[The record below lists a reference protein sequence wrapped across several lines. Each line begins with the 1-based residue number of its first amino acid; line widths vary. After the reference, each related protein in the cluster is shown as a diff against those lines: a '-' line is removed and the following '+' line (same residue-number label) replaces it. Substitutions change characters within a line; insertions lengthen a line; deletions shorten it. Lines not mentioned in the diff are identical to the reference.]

1 MSTFQLSSKYALRCL
16 EHGIGR
22 LMLICAPKVVALLLG
37 GTLRLWTSNLPI
49 ERRMLWSD
57 LDIHKNVV
65 WGKVWVLL
73 GDFNVALNL
82 EDSFSSSSQLTSHM
96 LEFKDCAYAIF
107 QPYRISDHSPVVL
120 KIPDLVSSKPKP
132 FKFCNFLTFKSSFLD
147 TVSTFW
153 NVQVDGH
160 NLYQI
165 ASKLMSIKKPFRK
178 LLHEQG
184 NLHDRV
190 NRLRHELDGVQKAL
204 DNNPAD
210 SNLRDEEAIYLKAF
224 NKAKVDEE
232 RFLKQKTKID
242 WLDVGDSNSAY
253 FHKSVKSTSMHCD
266 DLNVDGLFTK
276 TISDEVVSENQSA
289 FVPGRRIADNILIT
303 QELMHNYHHDRAPPR
318 RIADNILKC
327 FVNVCFADDLFIFA
341 RGDVESTRVIME
353 LIDEFKS
360 TSGLVPSLPKSTTFF
375 CNVCNHVKI
384 AILNIMQFS
393 EGKLSV
399 KYLGVPL
406 ISSKL
411 LIRDCSF
418 GVTVNIIGVNQ
429 RWIHTYKLRD
439 RSFWDIP
446 LKADISW
453 GWRKILKLCDTI
465 WPHAWLLK
473 APNIGTIQA
482 PNLAVHV
489 PDVTRW
495 CDANGNML
503 EFSSLKTQDKV
514 KQWDIGN
521 NDLNLLSCPLCK
533 TQADSHA
540 HLFFECSFSQQ
551 VWSLIRHLASMEN
564 VLPILHDIVMHLL
577 PLSHKR
583 TTRSIVRRLILA
595 ADAYHVWIERNN
607 RLFKN
612 AKRTPEDIRD
622 MVMVTV
628 WLKLITLRF
637 KNTLSVSCLLEKWK
651 MPCTFRLYG
660 S

>member
-1 MSTFQLSSKYALRCL
+1 MSNANLCSKGYRIIVGWNLEVVDVLVVNITSQVMHVKITHKATKREILCTFVYA
-16 EHGIGR
+16 
-22 LMLICAPKVVALLLG
+22 V
-37 GTLRLWTSNLPI
+37 NLPI
-49 ERRMLWSD
+49 ERRKLWSD
-57 LDIHKNVV
+57 LDIHKNMV
-65 WGKVWVLL
+65 WGKAWVLL

-96 LEFKDCAYAIF
+96 LEFKGAYPIF
-107 QPYRISDHSPVVL
+107 QPYRISDNSPAVL

-147 TVSTFW
+147 IVSTFW

-253 FHKSVKSTSMHCD
+253 FHKSVKSGDICNAVRDFFSNDKLLKEIKHTFIALIPKVSTTQRVNDYRPIPCC
-266 DLNVDGLFTK
+266 NVLYK
-276 TISDEVVSENQSA
+276 CISKILTNRIIAGIKEVVSENQSA

-303 QELMHNYHHDRAPPR
+303 QELMHNYHRDRAPPR
-318 RIADNILKC
+318 CAFKIDIQNTVDWRFLANILKC
-327 FVNVCFADDLFIFA
+327 FGFHPTMIKWIMACIESSSFLISLNGDIHGFFKGKRGLRQRDPLSPYLFTLVMEVLTLIIRRRVRLSEMFHYHNHCEELQLVNVCFADDLFIFA
-341 RGDVESTRVIME
+341 RGDVDTARVIME

-399 KYLGVPL
+399 KYLGV
-406 ISSKL
+406 
-411 LIRDCSF
+411 
-418 GVTVNIIGVNQ
+418 
-429 RWIHTYKLRD
+429 
-439 RSFWDIP
+439 
-446 LKADISW
+446 
-453 GWRKILKLCDTI
+453 
-465 WPHAWLLK
+465 
-473 APNIGTIQA
+473 
-482 PNLAVHV
+482 
-489 PDVTRW
+489 
-495 CDANGNML
+495 
-503 EFSSLKTQDKV
+503 
-514 KQWDIGN
+514 
-521 NDLNLLSCPLCK
+521 
-533 TQADSHA
+533 
-540 HLFFECSFSQQ
+540 
-551 VWSLIRHLASMEN
+551 
-564 VLPILHDIVMHLL
+564 
-577 PLSHKR
+577 
-583 TTRSIVRRLILA
+583 
-595 ADAYHVWIERNN
+595 
-607 RLFKN
+607 
-612 AKRTPEDIRD
+612 
-622 MVMVTV
+622 
-628 WLKLITLRF
+628 
-637 KNTLSVSCLLEKWK
+637 
-651 MPCTFRLYG
+651 
-660 S
+660 